1 MSSLIEFRQ
10 VFDIFDKDR
19 DGALSLDE
27 VKPILEQMGH
37 TISHSELH
45 RVLEEFDSNREYTT
59 IGPTLCRTCEYL
71 ITLLHLFKTLL
82 FQYLGN
88 ISFMNSTMLDI

>member
-1 MSSLIEFRQ
+1 MSPLIEFRQ

-45 RVLEEFDSNREYTT
+45 RILEEFDSNREY
-59 IGPTLCRTCEYL
+59 RTNRTSL
-71 ITLLHLFKTLL
+71 W
-82 FQYLGN
+82 
-88 ISFMNSTMLDI
+88 LDGDKNGLK